1 MRVLVTGGAGF
12 LGSNLVDALVAR
24 GDTAIALD
32 DLSTGS
38 RTNIKP
44 GVTLRVA
51 DVANDGA
58 LYQAVQGQD
67 FEAIVHCASKT
78 KVVESMEKP
87 ELYRRVIVDGTRNVI
102 ALARDRRAR
111 MVVNISTGGAI
122 YGETP
127 TCATEEATTEPPSN
141 YGRFKLDAERLAA
154 DAPVPTISL
163 RLGNIYGPRQRTD
176 LEGGVVAIFA
186 AAWKRGQPLTVFG
199 DGEDERDYVYV
210 GDAVDAIT
218 SSLAGTW
225 TGVFNVGTGVATS
238 VKALIKAMAEVLGP
252 PPQVFYA
259 AERAGGVEL
268 DRSCLDASKAAQTG
282 LWRPKTALAEGLRLT
297 LAA

>member
-38 RTNIKP
+38 RTNLKP

-51 DVANDGA
+51 DVSNDAA
-58 LYQAVQGQD
+58 LYQAVTGQE
-67 FEAIVHCASKT
+67 FEVIVHCASKT

-87 ELYRRVIVDGTRNVI
+87 ELYRRVIVDGTRNVL

-111 MVVNISTGGAI
+111 MLVNISTGGAI
-122 YGETP
+122 YAETP
-127 TCATEEATTEPPSN
+127 TCATEETKTEPPSN
-141 YGRFKLDAERLAA
+141 YGKFKLEAERLAA
-154 DAPVPTISL
+154 EAPIPTISL

-199 DGEDERDYVYV
+199 DGEDQRDYVYV

-218 SSLAGTW
+218 SAFAGTW

-238 VKALIKAMAEVLGP
+238 VKMLIRAMAEVLGP
-252 PPQVFYA
+252 PPQVFYTA
-259 AERAGGVEL
+259 ARAGGAEL
-268 DRSCLDASKAAQTG
+268 ERSCLDASKATQTG
-282 LWRPKTALAEGLRLT
+282 LWRPKTTLADGLRLT